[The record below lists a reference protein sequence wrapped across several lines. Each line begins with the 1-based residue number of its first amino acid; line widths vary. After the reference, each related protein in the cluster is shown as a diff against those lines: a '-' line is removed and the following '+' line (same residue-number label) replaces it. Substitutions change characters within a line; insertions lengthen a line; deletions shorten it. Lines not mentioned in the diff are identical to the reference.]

1 MSYSNFFFPV
11 WKPRSRRRR
20 PPAADDSLFS
30 FLAAGFSFSS
40 PIWIK
45 RKEGNS
51 TDDFISDRP
60 LDSSTVA
67 LVIRMLL
74 VRVYLN
80 VFSVDFWFV
89 ILLGNVGIIL
99 YTLVD
104 SRDSRLFGYSRKN
117 EHQAQIG
124 GTFSL
129 GKKKERSRASSSLHR
144 FFPLL
149 SNPLFLEKKNVKLMM
164 WWRRPLLPILI
175 HYVRYGSPLC
185 RVSSSSSSFSK
196 SIP

>member
-1 MSYSNFFFPV
+1 MFCSVTLLWCPIQIFFFLCGNPA
-11 WKPRSRRRR
+11 RAAAAAH
-20 PPAADDSLFS
+20 PPQMILFFS

-74 VRVYLN
+74 ARVYLN

-129 GKKKERSRASSSLHR
+129 GKKKGEEPHVKFSSQR

-149 SNPLFLEKKNVKLMM
+149 SNPLFL
-164 WWRRPLLPILI
+164 
-175 HYVRYGSPLC
+175 
-185 RVSSSSSSFSK
+185 
-196 SIP
+196 